1 MFTTVSFKSD
11 SQDKSEKLE
20 NVASEEKLRFGDTSH
35 VVNTAT
41 NVSHGWEKIPAPRG
55 RRRGRTMHEA
65 WKNLYND
72 EPTEVQHFNQR
83 RDLEVQLFT
92 ISIYVHYF
100 NNKSFIQ

>member
-1 MFTTVSFKSD
+1 
-11 SQDKSEKLE
+11 
-20 NVASEEKLRFGDTSH
+20 
-35 VVNTAT
+35 
-41 NVSHGWEKIPAPRG
+41 
-55 RRRGRTMHEA
+55 MHEA